1 MVFGNRLIN
10 TAGGGG
16 AREPYPI
23 EYLVV
28 AGGGGSYY
36 SGGGGGGYRTNV
48 VGDTSGANSPAE
60 AGFISIIDNV
70 YVITVGA
77 GGPAGYGSTSGGNS
91 SFDSIVSLGGGKA
104 SNLWGGNGYPG
115 GSGGGSNVECCYGAS
130 YASGGAGTAGQGYR
144 GGNASTPGQSDVTCG
159 GGGAGGPGG
168 DKYGR
173 FGEWEGSAGGSGLT
187 SSIDGLSIVR
197 SAGGK
202 GGVSDPPQPYGAG
215 SGGQSAVEVGKTGV
229 VILRVPTLMYSGIVS
244 GNPVITTIADKTIIT
259 FNGSGTYTG

>member
-1 MVFGNRLIN
+1 MSLNKRLIN
-10 TAGGGG
+10 VGG
-16 AREPYPI
+16 AIVREPYPI

-48 VGDTSGANSPAE
+48 VGSISGGNSAPEAQFTSVL
-60 AGFISIIDNV
+60 DNV
-70 YVITVGA
+70 YTITVGG
-77 GGPAGYGSTSGGNS
+77 GGPSGHTLTPGGDS
-91 SFDSIVSLGGGKA
+91 SFDSIVSKGGGAA
-104 SNLWGGNGYPG
+104 SNLWGGNGGNG
-115 GSGGGSNVECCYGAS
+115 GSGGGSNVECCYGPD
-130 YASGGAGTAGQGYR
+130 YKSGGAGTAGQGYR
-144 GGNASTPGQSDVTCG
+144 GGNASTTGASDVTCG

-173 FGEWEGSAGGSGLT
+173 FGEWEGSPGGSGLV
-187 SSIDGLSIVR
+187 SSIDGLGIVR
-197 SAGGK
+197 SAGGY
-202 GGVSDPPQPYGAG
+202 GGVADPPQPHGAG